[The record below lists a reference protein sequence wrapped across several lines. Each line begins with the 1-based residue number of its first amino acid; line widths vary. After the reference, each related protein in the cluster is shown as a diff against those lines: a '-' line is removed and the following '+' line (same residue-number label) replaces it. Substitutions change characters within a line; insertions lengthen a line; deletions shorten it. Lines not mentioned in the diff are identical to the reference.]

1 MVFPATDAAVHVRAP
16 GKINLFMR
24 VGALDDDGYHDVAT
38 AYQAVSLYEDI
49 RAWPDDEFSVSFG
62 GSVDTSDLPADASNL
77 AIRAAKLLARH
88 AGVPGGVRLEIDK
101 HVPIAGGMG
110 GGSADA
116 AGTLVACDAL
126 WGTALPKEE
135 LHALAA
141 SLGAD
146 VPFALTG
153 GTAIGTGRGD
163 RLSPALATGS
173 FHWVL
178 AIADFGLSTPA
189 VYGELD
195 RRRDAGVDPEWRD
208 GHHGARSALDS
219 PTVDA
224 AILHAL
230 RAGDPR
236 QLAVALHND
245 LQAAA
250 VGLAAGLAAVLD
262 LGEQNG
268 ALAGL
273 VSGSGPTVA
282 FLVDDAD
289 SALELQVVLS
299 AGGLTA
305 LHVHGPVHGAR
316 VLPF

>member
-1 MVFPATDAAVHVRAP
+1 MTFPATDAAVHVRAP
-16 GKINLFMR
+16 GKVNLFMR
-24 VGALDDDGYHDVAT
+24 VGAAGEDGYHDVAT
-38 AYQAVSLYEDI
+38 AYQAVSLYEDV
-49 RAWPDDEFSVSFG
+49 RAWPDDEFSVGFS
-62 GSVDTSDLPADASNL
+62 GSVDTTDLPTDASNL

-178 AIADFGLSTPA
+178 VVADHGLSTPA
-189 VYGELD
+189 VYHEVD
-195 RRRDAGVDPEWRD
+195 RLRDAGLDPDWRD
-208 GHHGARSALDS
+208 GVHGVRAGLDS

-224 AILHAL
+224 EVLQAL

-236 QLAVALHND
+236 KLASALHND
-245 LQAAA
+245 LQAASISLDPT
-250 VGLAAGLAAVLD
+250 LATTLNV
-262 LGEQNG
+262 GEQNG
-268 ALAGL
+268 ALAAI

-282 FLVDDAD
+282 MLVDDAD
-289 SALELQVVLS
+289 SALELQVGLS
-299 AGGLTA
+299 AAGRRA

-316 VLPF
+316 VMSF